1 MLLEPQ
7 NLNMCLCSALC
18 ASSQLLEDEDPDYA
32 AMVAEIIYILQG
44 SLSLEVATEP
54 PCSALGFHSVRR
66 C

>member
-1 MLLEPQ
+1 MSLEPK
-7 NLNMCLCSALC
+7 NLNLCLCSAPF

-32 AMVAEIIYILQG
+32 SMVAEIIYILQG

-54 PCSALGFHSVRR
+54 PCSALVFHSVRR